1 MRRIAA
7 NYVFPVSSAPI
18 RNGII
23 SLNDDGVV
31 TDITDNGGTLV
42 EAQGVEFYNGILV
55 PGFVNCHCHLELSH
69 LHRKISRGNG
79 LLAFVNELVSIRNV
93 DIQDIKRCISIAD
106 SQMYSEGIVAVGD
119 ISNTSDSIAAKMASK
134 IKYHTFIELFD
145 LYFKDVDELISNGVF
160 LQKQYEEQSLSSS
173 IVPHAPY
180 SVSPELFINIA
191 SFHKKGSLYS
201 IHNQETADE
210 DLMFL
215 EGKGLLFDM
224 INKMPNSKFLPTGK
238 ASLPSYLNYLPND
251 SKLLLVHNTFSRAE
265 HLQLLKN
272 KDISLVLCPNA
283 NKYIENRLPD
293 VSMFVKE
300 GINLA
305 LGTDSLASNDKL
317 SILEEMKTIVNSFPD
332 ISFEEVLQWGTLNG
346 AKALGLEVNLGSFEV
361 GKKPGINL
369 ICNFDFQEMSI
380 GKDSFV
386 KKLV

>member
-7 NYVFPVSSAPI
+7 NYVFPVSSPPI
-18 RNGII
+18 RNGIVTI
-23 SLNDDGVV
+23 NDDGVI

-42 EAQGVEFYNGILV
+42 ETQSVEFYNGILV

-93 DIQDIKRCISIAD
+93 DIQEIKRCISIAD

-119 ISNTSDSIAAKMASK
+119 ISNTSDSIAAKKSSK

-145 LYFKDVDELISNGVF
+145 LYFKDVDELISNGVS
-160 LQKQYEEQSLSSS
+160 LNKQYEEQGLSSS

-180 SVSPELFINIA
+180 SVSPELFKNIDF
-191 SFHKKGSLYS
+191 FHKKGSLYS

-224 INKMPNSKFLPTGK
+224 INKIPNSKFVPTGK
-238 ASLPSYLNYLPND
+238 ASLPSYLHYLPNG
-251 SKLLLVHNTFSRAE
+251 SKVLLVHNTFSSEEA
-265 HLQLLKN
+265 LQQLS
-272 KDISLVLCPNA
+272 DRDVTMVLCPNA

-293 VSMFVKE
+293 VSMFMQ
-300 GINLA
+300 NALTLA

-317 SILEEMKTIVNSFPD
+317 SILEEMKTLINSFPD
-332 ISFEEVLQWGTLNG
+332 ITFEKILQWGTLNG
-346 AKALGLEVNLGSFEV
+346 AKALGMEANIGSFEV

-369 ICNFDFQEMSI
+369 ISNFDFQKMTIS
-380 GKDSFV
+380 KDSFV